1 MMAPMRRRIA
11 IVLLAACGARTPLL
25 APEDASV
32 PIVEAGHDGPIS
44 DACTTHCSD
53 DLHEVLDCHGNVVET
68 CPQDQ
73 GCNGTGCSEACLA
86 AQQHESTIGCEYY
99 AINPDSIDNGLGG
112 CFAAFV
118 ANTWTTPVAIG
129 VDRDGTVFDPSTF
142 ARLPQG
148 SGQSLTYKTLGGDV
162 LQPGEVAILFLAHTE
177 QLGSDGVACPKGIAP
192 AITQFDPA
200 VHGTGRGHAFH
211 ITSSAPVVAYQIFP
225 YGGGPS
231 AITAASLLLPTAPY
245 ANNFIAVA
253 GYEHS
258 IMSNGNPSLAIVATQ
273 DSTSVT
279 INPTS
284 AITAGTGV
292 AGAPAHVPTTYTMS
306 AGELLQITQLD
317 PLTGSVIQSNHPIA
331 VWGGSTCMNIDI
343 NDVYCDV
350 GSQQLPP
357 IRTLGSEYVGVRYR
371 KRYDNGPEELVPW
384 RFVGIVDGTTLA
396 FDPPVSSAPATLA
409 RGQLVLVWSTGPFVV
424 KSQDDAHPFYLAAHM
439 TSSHNAYAGGDLE
452 RGDPEYVNVVPAR
465 QFLPS
470 YTFFTDPTYPET
482 NLVVIRKNKDDVKL
496 DCAGT
501 LSGWQPIGASTYE
514 FTRIDLVRHNFQPQN
529 GCDNGRHVMSSA
541 SPFALTVWGWGT
553 EETTT
558 FTKNVSYAYPAG
570 ASISPINDVV
580 VVP

>member
-1 MMAPMRRRIA
+1 MLRLRRVALVFI
-11 IVLLAACGARTPLL
+11 AACGARTPLL
-25 APEDASV
+25 APEIDASV
-32 PIVEAGHDGPIS
+32 IDSGHDGPIL

-53 DLHEVLDCHGNVVET
+53 DLHQVLDCHGNVIET
-68 CPQDQ
+68 CPEDQ
-73 GCNGTGCSEACLA
+73 GCDGTGCSEACFA

-112 CFAAFV
+112 CFATFV
-118 ANTWTTPVAIG
+118 ANTWTTPVAIE

-148 SGQSLTYKTLGGDV
+148 SGQSLQYKPLAGGDV
-162 LQPGEVAILFLAHTE
+162 LQPGEVAILFLAHTD
-177 QLGSDGVACPKGIAP
+177 QQGSDGVACPKGIAP

-200 VHGTGRGHAFH
+200 VHGTGLGHAFH

-231 AITAASLLLPTAPY
+231 AITAASLLLPTAPH
-245 ANNFIAVA
+245 ANNFVAVA

-258 IMSNGNPSLAIVATQ
+258 DMSNGNPSLTIVATQ
-273 DSTSVT
+273 NGTNVT
-279 INPTS
+279 INPTRP
-284 AITAGTGV
+284 IKAGNGV
-292 AGAPAHVPTTYTMS
+292 LGSSVNVPTTYTLS
-306 AGELLQITQLD
+306 AGQLLQFTQQD
-317 PLTGSVIQSNHPIA
+317 PLTGSIIQSDHPIA
-331 VWGGSTCMNIDI
+331 VWGGSTCMNIDVG
-343 NDVYCDV
+343 DVYCDV

-357 IRTLGSEYVGVRYR
+357 IRTLGSEYVAVRYR
-371 KRYDNGPEELVPW
+371 KRYDNGPEETVPW
-384 RFVGIVDGTTLA
+384 RFVGVVDGTTLT
-396 FDPPVSSAPATLA
+396 FDPPQPKAPATLD
-409 RGQLVLVWSTGPFVV
+409 RGQLALLWVPGPFVV
-424 KSQDDAHPFYLAAHM
+424 RSQDAAHPFYLAGHM
-439 TSSHNAYAGGDLE
+439 TSSHSIYAGGSAE
-452 RGDPEYVNVVPAR
+452 RGDPEFVNVVPAK

-482 NLVVIRKNKDDVKL
+482 NLVVVRNGTSDVKL

-501 LSGWQPIGASTYE
+501 LSGWQSIGNSSYQ

-541 SPFALTVWGWGT
+541 SPFSLTIWGWGS
-553 EETTT
+553 EETPT

-580 VVP
+580 VKP